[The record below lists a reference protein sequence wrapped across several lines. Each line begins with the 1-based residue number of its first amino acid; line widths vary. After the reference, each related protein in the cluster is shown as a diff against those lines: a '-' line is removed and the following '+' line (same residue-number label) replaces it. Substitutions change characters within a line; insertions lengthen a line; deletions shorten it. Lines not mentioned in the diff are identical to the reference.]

1 MCSYCSCFFFKI
13 AENAVLKYLYS
24 SSELEAI
31 LCWGTPLNPE
41 EFFLLS
47 SEFTAVLSVLTLL
60 VSAARCWIKR
70 SVDNVYIRPPNT
82 DSQSRGSRLSILPA
96 GRHGARQ
103 AMVFVLFCWRLDLE
117 DGGRN
122 TASHQQP
129 CIRSLAIFFR
139 YLIKLV
145 GHPFGWIALDFLVD
159 LLFCYILG
167 LLFHTLLWGNFS
179 WTGCRPYI

>member
-1 MCSYCSCFFFKI
+1 M
-13 AENAVLKYLYS
+13 
-24 SSELEAI
+24 
-31 LCWGTPLNPE
+31 
-41 EFFLLS
+41 
-47 SEFTAVLSVLTLL
+47 
-60 VSAARCWIKR
+60 
-70 SVDNVYIRPPNT
+70 DNVYIRPPNT

-103 AMVFVLFCWRLDLE
+103 AMVFVLFCWRLDIE
-117 DGGRN
+117 YGGRN

-145 GHPFGWIALDFLVD
+145 GHPFGWIALDFFVD

-167 LLFHTLLWGNFS
+167 LLFHTLLRGNYS
-179 WTGCRPYI
+179 LTGCRPYILPTESPVQRQYEELSFIIKLIYIAFNCTFADAMKAC

>member
-41 EFFLLS
+41 EFI
-47 SEFTAVLSVLTLL
+47 TLHLARNLQQYSHCMYL

-129 CIRSLAIFFR
+129 CIQSNFFR
-139 YLIKLV
+139 YWIKIL
-145 GHPFGWIALDFLVD
+145 GHPFGQIALDFFVD
-159 LLFCYILG
+159 LLFCYILW
-167 LLFHTLLWGNFS
+167 LLFHTLLRGNYS
-179 WTGCRPYI
+179 LTGCRPYI

>member
-1 MCSYCSCFFFKI
+1 MFLLFLLLFQNCRECSSQISVFFFWAWSYPMLRDSFEPRRI
-13 AENAVLKYLYS
+13 YYF
-24 SSELEAI
+24 
-31 LCWGTPLNPE
+31 T
-41 EFFLLS
+41 FS
-47 SEFTAVLSVLTLL
+47 SEFTAVLTLL
-60 VSAARCWIKR
+60 VSAARCWIKQ

-82 DSQSRGSRLSILPA
+82 DSQSRGSRLSIRPA

-129 CIRSLAIFFR
+129 CIQSDFFW
-139 YLIKLV
+139 YWIKIV
-145 GHPFGWIALDFLVD
+145 GHPFGQIALDFFVD

-167 LLFHTLLWGNFS
+167 LLFHTLLRGNYS
-179 WTGCRPYI
+179 LTGCRPYI

>member
-1 MCSYCSCFFFKI
+1 MQFSNICILLLS
-13 AENAVLKYLYS
+13 LKH
-24 SSELEAI
+24 EAI

-41 EFFLLS
+41 EFI
-47 SEFTAVLSVLTLL
+47 TLHLARNLQQYSHCMYL

-82 DSQSRGSRLSILPA
+82 DSQSRGSRLSIRPA

-129 CIRSLAIFFR
+129 CIRSLAIFFW
-139 YLIKLV
+139 YWIKLV
-145 GHPFGWIALDFLVD
+145 GNPIAGWLVIDFLGV
-159 LLFCYILG
+159 CYFVWFWDCFATLYYAAITPGLG
-167 LLFHTLLWGNFS
+167 AA
-179 WTGCRPYI
+179 PPIYI